1 MRAIDISSLSKEDKL
16 VLLDELWAELE
27 RAPSPLQLSNEQ
39 RLELDRRLD
48 TLDKEGPT
56 GLSWEELLA
65 FARKQTQ

>member
-1 MRAIDISSLSKEDKL
+1 MSAIDISSLSKEDKL

-27 RAPSPLQLSNEQ
+27 RDPSPLQLSNEQ

>member
-27 RAPSPLQLSNEQ
+27 RDPSPLQLSNEQ

>member
-1 MRAIDISSLSKEDKL
+1 LKTVV

-27 RAPSPLQLSNEQ
+27 RDPSPLQLSNEQ

-48 TLDKEGPT
+48 TLDKEGPA
-56 GLSWEELLA
+56 GLAWEELFA